1 MRQVTA
7 SEAAGW
13 CEGVLY
19 GPDISITRQWRSDSR
34 EVAEGDAFAAIKGA
48 KTDGHLYLRSV
59 VERGASL
66 LLIDID
72 EVDTVFSAIKHLV
85 NQMEG
90 K

>member
-72 EVDTVFSAIKHLV
+72 EVDNAAAAAD
-85 NQMEG
+85 NRGRMCAAA
-90 K
+90 